1 MIGSVNKSIEIME
14 KTEEKDSVRSRM
26 LYSLR
31 AETLGNVE
39 DARKEMIKAIDAIGP
54 GEEALRV
61 QLYNDIARCD
71 QFCENSDQA
80 LRYFSKAADSIDSK
94 TDIFIIHIVYS
105 NLIGQS
111 CVMGC
116 PEDEIRRLLEQYKY

>member
-1 MIGSVNKSIEIME
+1 MH
-14 KTEEKDSVRSRM
+14 KDQ
-26 LYSLR
+26 
-31 AETLGNVE
+31 E
-39 DARKEMIKAIDAIGP
+39 
-54 GEEALRV
+54 EEALRV

-116 PEDEIRRLLEQYKY
+116 PEDEIRRLLEQYKYYINNKNLEDVIEYNNTEMLVAREKGDIQRTKRIN